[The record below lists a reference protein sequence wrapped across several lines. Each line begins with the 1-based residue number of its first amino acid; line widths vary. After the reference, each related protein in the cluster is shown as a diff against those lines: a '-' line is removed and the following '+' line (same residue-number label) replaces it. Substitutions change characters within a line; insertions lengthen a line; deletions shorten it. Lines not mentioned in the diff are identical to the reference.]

1 MLEAQ
6 KLADQ
11 TMGFSAWGPWRFLP
25 LSLAL
30 LILGWCVSLNLG
42 VHGWHTETKPDPRQ
56 LQQQQLGDALQALT
70 QVLNDD
76 RVINDTL
83 AAEVKTHQKVLAAY
97 LASQPV
103 PSAPDAPVD
112 PTSYAG
118 RLQAIVNE
126 LPTVASAP
134 DLITQQK
141 RLFDEL
147 MLVRPAL
154 AAKRYPDGS
163 AARGFQWACLGWLDA
178 RKSAWDRGEANWQSL
193 EEGKPLWQSMMGQLE
208 AFTLDLGSNEEG
220 ARKKAAKDLRDFLM
234 GQSRLDAFKQAD
246 ALLTQVRGVKER
258 LAAALTQLPPPPPL
272 EVTPA
277 QLWQRLKFS
286 GSVTEGLEWLL
297 AANAVLVLML
307 AFEFW
312 AHRKGMRRLADQ
324 WSNWSLRQE
333 VSIRKTSPGLRGVQ
347 QSMAKMSDDLD
358 MLADRF
364 LMAAQAIP
372 AQVAQNQPET
382 PWLGVRK
389 LQQDIQQDVQ
399 LIREKLLQFHVQFSQ
414 GGSHENLTYDLA
426 YLVQGLESVEAMI
439 STLMQQ
445 LDLMGKQPW
454 DQDVMA
460 LPVLS
465 EQWRVQVLAFKR
477 QLKAMRK
484 EIEEVEGLIDRAAE
498 KVPHDLRFEDLNGYD
513 ASGRRIESSA

>member
-1 MLEAQ
+1 
-6 KLADQ
+6 
-11 TMGFSAWGPWRFLP
+11 
-25 LSLAL
+25 
-30 LILGWCVSLNLG
+30 
-42 VHGWHTETKPDPRQ
+42 
-56 LQQQQLGDALQALT
+56 
-70 QVLNDD
+70 
-76 RVINDTL
+76 
-83 AAEVKTHQKVLAAY
+83 
-97 LASQPV
+97 
-103 PSAPDAPVD
+103 
-112 PTSYAG
+112 
-118 RLQAIVNE
+118 
-126 LPTVASAP
+126 
-134 DLITQQK
+134 
-141 RLFDEL
+141 
-147 MLVRPAL
+147 
-154 AAKRYPDGS
+154 
-163 AARGFQWACLGWLDA
+163 
-178 RKSAWDRGEANWQSL
+178 
-193 EEGKPLWQSMMGQLE
+193 
-208 AFTLDLGSNEEG
+208 
-220 ARKKAAKDLRDFLM
+220 
-234 GQSRLDAFKQAD
+234 
-246 ALLTQVRGVKER
+246 
-258 LAAALTQLPPPPPL
+258 
-272 EVTPA
+272 
-277 QLWQRLKFS
+277 
-286 GSVTEGLEWLL
+286 
-297 AANAVLVLML
+297 
-307 AFEFW
+307 
-312 AHRKGMRRLADQ
+312 
-324 WSNWSLRQE
+324 
-333 VSIRKTSPGLRGVQ
+333 
-347 QSMAKMSDDLD
+347 MAKMSDDLD

-426 YLVQGLESVEAMI
+426 YVVQGLESVEAMI